1 MIIAA
6 DSKLR
11 FAGTAFERLGDV
23 RWLDT
28 REFVR
33 PALTDA
39 DAILVRS
46 ETRVG
51 KDLLEG
57 TGIRF
62 VGTATI
68 GTDHVDL
75 LYLKEK
81 GITFAA
87 APGSNANSVAE
98 YVVGAMLD
106 LCERRSWSI
115 AGMTIGIVGVGN
127 VGSKVLRYANALGMR
142 VLLNDPPLADAT
154 HDPRY
159 LSLDNLMDADVVSLH
174 VPLTGEGPYPT
185 HHFFGASRIRRMK
198 QGAILIN
205 TARGAVAETGPLKDS
220 LGSHHLGG
228 AILDVW
234 EGEPDIDPDL
244 LAAATFGTAHIAG
257 YSFDGKLNAARILFD
272 AVVHCFGIDAVWQ
285 PLEWVPSPPFREIAV
300 PRDLQGEDAVRFV
313 VRKCYDIRVDDQA
326 LRTILSRPP
335 GARAAAFRALRAKY
349 RDRREFPATTILLP
363 PGSERTA
370 TVLSTLGF
378 QVNQRRS
385 G

>member
-11 FAGTAFERLGDV
+11 FAGTAFERLGEV

-28 REFVR
+28 REFAR
-33 PALTDA
+33 PAVAGT
-39 DAILVRS
+39 DAILIRS

-51 KDLLEG
+51 KGLLEG

-98 YVVGAMLD
+98 YVVGAMLE
-106 LCERRSWSI
+106 LGERRSWSI
-115 AGMTIGIVGVGN
+115 AGKAIGIVGVGN

-154 HDPRY
+154 HDPQY
-159 LSLDNLMDADVVSLH
+159 ISLDNLMDADFISLH

-205 TARGAVAETGPLKDS
+205 TARGAVVDTGPLKDCLS
-220 LGSHHLGG
+220 SHHLGG
-228 AILDVW
+228 AVLDVW
-234 EGEPDIDPDL
+234 EGEPEIDPDL
-244 LAAATFGTAHIAG
+244 LATAALGTAHVAG
-257 YSFDGKLNAARILFD
+257 YSFDGKLNAARMLFD
-272 AVVHCFGIDAVWQ
+272 AVAHCFGIDAVWQ

-300 PRDLQGEDAVRFV
+300 PRNIQGEDAVRFV
-313 VRKCYDIRVDDQA
+313 VRKCYDIRVDDQV
-326 LRTILSRPP
+326 LRTTLGRPAA
-335 GARAAAFRALRAKY
+335 ARAAAFRALRAKY
-349 RDRREFPATTILLP
+349 RDRREFSATTVLLP
-363 PGSERTA
+363 PGSGRIG

-378 QVNQRRS
+378 QVNERRS